1 MQNLKS
7 PLNSQ
12 EFEKIDIFLKS
23 KSKDL
28 LNMNTEIYN
37 NLKNFKENI
46 LDFDSYLV
54 DLTDSE
60 KTRAWF
66 YLYSSTKKMRNDSLK
81 ASKSKNNN
89 QIGGVNA
96 ISGVTKVGATI
107 ALIGIALIIYFSFF
121 GKGDYEKCV
130 DRGMAYYKDIG
141 SYPRLKTEDI
151 STESKVRENCSRSKY
166 AFGDFN

>member
-12 EFEKIDIFLKS
+12 EFEKIDIFIKNKS
-23 KSKDL
+23 NDL

-37 NLKNFKENI
+37 NLKIFKENI
-46 LDFDSYLV
+46 LDFENYLV
-54 DLTDSE
+54 GLTDSE

-66 YLYSSTKKMRNDSLK
+66 YLYSSTKKIRNESLK
-81 ASKSKNNN
+81 ASKPNINN
-89 QIGGVNA
+89 QIGGVTA
-96 ISGVTKVGATI
+96 ISGVTKIGAII

-130 DRGMAYYKDIG
+130 DKGMAYYKDIG
-141 SYPRLKTEDI
+141 SYPRLKTENI
-151 STESKVRENCSRSKY
+151 STESKVRGSCSRSKY